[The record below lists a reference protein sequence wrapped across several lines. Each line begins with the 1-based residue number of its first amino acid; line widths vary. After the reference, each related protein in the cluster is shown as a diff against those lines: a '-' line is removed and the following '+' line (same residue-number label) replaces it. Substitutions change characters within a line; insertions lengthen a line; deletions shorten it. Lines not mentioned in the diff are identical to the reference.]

1 MQDTT
6 YTTPA
11 LYIDGEWITEA
22 SRYGEVLNPATDE
35 VLAKY
40 PIASED
46 QINQALASAAAGFER
61 WRKTSYEE
69 RIDIMHR
76 AAAIIRENAEHTAR
90 CMTMEHGKPL
100 ADSKAEVENCAS
112 LLEWCSTA
120 AADHND
126 RTLPE
131 LTGFVD
137 RTVRKEPIGPVAAF
151 PAWNFPASLATRK
164 MASAIAVGCSVIV
177 KPAKETPV
185 SFMAVVDALDKA
197 GLPKGVV
204 NILMGDSALI
214 SKKLIESPVIK
225 KISFTGST
233 PVGQQLAALA
243 GDQAKPCV
251 MELGGHAPV
260 LIFDDADLEKAI
272 DLSVT
277 TKSRNSGQVCI
288 SPTRFF
294 VQEAIYDQFL
304 SGFSEK
310 FAALRLGNGLD
321 EDTQMG
327 PLANPRRIGELDALV
342 EDAVSKGAT
351 LVTGGKKLDRAG
363 NFYEATVLANVPDSA
378 RIMQEEPFGPIAVIN
393 KFKQYDEAIEKA
405 NNTDFALASYA
416 FSGSKETIDKLGRDL
431 DSGKVGINGYPVV
444 FLDSPLGGRRQS
456 GYGSEGGYEGL
467 DAYRIVK
474 FVSQSVI

>member
-90 CMTMEHGKPL
+90 CMTLEHGKPL

-288 SPTRFF
+288 SPTRFLF
-294 VQEAIYDQFL
+294 KKPSMINFFL
-304 SGFSEK
+304 G
-310 FAALRLGNGLD
+310 
-321 EDTQMG
+321 
-327 PLANPRRIGELDALV
+327 
-342 EDAVSKGAT
+342 
-351 LVTGGKKLDRAG
+351 
-363 NFYEATVLANVPDSA
+363 SA
-378 RIMQEEPFGPIAVIN
+378 KN
-393 KFKQYDEAIEKA
+393 
-405 NNTDFALASYA
+405 
-416 FSGSKETIDKLGRDL
+416 
-431 DSGKVGINGYPVV
+431 
-444 FLDSPLGGRRQS
+444 SPHC
-456 GYGSEGGYEGL
+456 
-467 DAYRIVK
+467 V
-474 FVSQSVI
+474 

>member
-272 DLSVT
+272 DLSVI

-304 SGFSEK
+304 SEFSEK

-416 FSGSKETIDKLGRDL
+416 FSGSKETMDKLGRDL
-431 DSGKVGINGYPVV
+431 DSGKVGINGYSVV

>member
-1 MQDTT
+1 MQNTD

-11 LYIDGEWITEA
+11 LFIDGDWITEA

-35 VLAKY
+35 VLAKF
-40 PIASED
+40 PIADEE
-46 QINQALASAAAGFER
+46 QIDRALASSAAGFEQ
-61 WRKTSYEE
+61 WRKTSYDE
-69 RIDIMHR
+69 RIEIMHR
-76 AAAIIRENAEHTAR
+76 AAAIVRENAEHTAR

-100 ADSKAEVENCAS
+100 ADSKGEVENCAC
-112 LLEWCSTA
+112 LLEWSSTA
-120 AADHND
+120 AAEYEA
-126 RTLPE
+126 RGLPK

-137 RTVRKEPIGPVAAF
+137 RTVSKEPIGPVAAF

-164 MASAIAVGCSVIV
+164 MASAMAVGCSVIV

-185 SFMAVVDALDKA
+185 SFMAIVEALDKA

-214 SKKLIESPVIK
+214 SKKLIESPIIK

-260 LIFDDADLEKAI
+260 LIFDDANIEKAI
-272 DLSVT
+272 DLSVM

-294 VQEAIYDQFL
+294 VQDAVYDQFL
-304 SGFSEK
+304 TGFTEK
-310 FAALRLGNGLD
+310 FAGLRVGNGL
-321 EDTQMG
+321 ESDTQMG
-327 PLANPRRIGELDALV
+327 PLANPRRIGEIDALV
-342 EDAVSKGAT
+342 QDAVSKGAR
-351 LVTGGKKLDRAG
+351 LMTGGKRLDRAG
-363 NFYEATVLANVPDSA
+363 NFYEATVLADVPANA
-378 RIMQEEPFGPIAVIN
+378 RVMQDEPFGPIAIIN
-393 KFKQYDEAIEKA
+393 RFSTYDEAIEKA

-416 FSGSKETIDKLGRDL
+416 FSGSQETIDKLASDL

>member
-197 GLPKGVV
+197 SLPKGVV

>member
-11 LYIDGEWITEA
+11 LYIDGQWITEA

-69 RIDIMHR
+69 RIEIMHR

-90 CMTMEHGKPL
+90 CMTLEHGKPL

-272 DLSVT
+272 DLSVI

>member
-76 AAAIIRENAEHTAR
+76 AAANIRENAEQTAR
-90 CMTMEHGKPL
+90 CMTLEHGKPL

>member
-1 MQDTT
+1 M
-6 YTTPA
+6 
-11 LYIDGEWITEA
+11 
-22 SRYGEVLNPATDE
+22 
-35 VLAKY
+35 
-40 PIASED
+40 
-46 QINQALASAAAGFER
+46 
-61 WRKTSYEE
+61 
-69 RIDIMHR
+69 
-76 AAAIIRENAEHTAR
+76 
-90 CMTMEHGKPL
+90 
-100 ADSKAEVENCAS
+100 
-112 LLEWCSTA
+112 
-120 AADHND
+120 
-126 RTLPE
+126 
-131 LTGFVD
+131 
-137 RTVRKEPIGPVAAF
+137 RKEPIGPVAAF

-204 NILMGDSALI
+204 NILMGDSSLI
-214 SKKLIESPVIK
+214 SKKLIESAVIK

-233 PVGQQLAALA
+233 PVGQKLAALA

-260 LIFDDADLEKAI
+260 LVFDDAKLDKAI

-294 VQEAIYDQFL
+294 VQEAVYDEFL
-304 SGFSEK
+304 TGFTEK
-310 FAALRLGNGLD
+310 FAALRIGNGLD
-321 EDTQMG
+321 NDTQMG
-327 PLANPRRIGELDALV
+327 PLANPRRIAEIDDLV
-342 EDAVSKGAT
+342 QDAVSKGAR
-351 LVTGGKKLDRAG
+351 LMTGGKRLDRPG
-363 NFYEATVLANVPDSA
+363 NFYEATVLADVPATA
-378 RIMQEEPFGPIAVIN
+378 RIMQEEPFGPIAIIN
-393 KFKQYDEAIEKA
+393 KFSSYDEAIEKA

-416 FSGSKETIDKLGRDL
+416 FSGSQETIDKLGNDL

-474 FVSQSVI
+474 FVSQSAI

>member
-76 AAAIIRENAEHTAR
+76 AAAIIRENAEQTAR
-90 CMTMEHGKPL
+90 CMTLEHGKPL

>member
-11 LYIDGEWITEA
+11 LYIDGQWITEA

-69 RIDIMHR
+69 RIEIMHR

-90 CMTMEHGKPL
+90 CMTLEHGKPL

-272 DLSVT
+272 DLSVI

-444 FLDSPLGGRRQS
+444 YLDSPLGGRRQS

>member
-1 MQDTT
+1 MQNQD

-11 LYIDGEWITEA
+11 LFIDGQWTTEA
-22 SRYGEVLNPATDE
+22 SQYGDVLNPATDE
-35 VLAKY
+35 VLAQF
-40 PIASED
+40 PIADVE
-46 QINQALASAAAGFER
+46 QIDQALASSAAGFEV
-61 WRKTSYEE
+61 WRKTSYDE

-76 AAAIIRENAEHTAR
+76 AAGIIRENAEHTAR
-90 CMTMEHGKPL
+90 CMTMEHGKPI
-100 ADSKAEVENCAS
+100 ADSRAEVENCAC
-112 LLEWCSTA
+112 LLEWCSKA
-120 AADHND
+120 AAEHND
-126 RTLPE
+126 RTLSD
-131 LTGFVD
+131 LNGFVD
-137 RTVRKEPIGPVAAF
+137 RTIRKEPIGPVAAF

-164 MASAIAVGCSVIV
+164 MASAISVGCSVIV

-185 SFMAVVDALDKA
+185 SFIAVVDALNKA

-204 NILMGDSALI
+204 NVLMGDSALI

-260 LIFDDADLEKAI
+260 LIFNDADIEKAI
-272 DLSVT
+272 NLSVA
-277 TKSRNSGQVCI
+277 TKSRNAGQVCI

-294 VQEAIYDQFL
+294 VQDGIYDQFL
-304 SGFSEK
+304 TGFADK
-310 FAALRLGNGLD
+310 FSNLCIGNGLD
-321 EDTQMG
+321 PQTQMG
-327 PLANPRRIGELDALV
+327 PLANPRRIAEIDALV
-342 EDAVSKGAT
+342 QDAVDKGAR
-351 LVTGGKKLDRAG
+351 LITGGKRINRAG
-363 NFYEATVLANVPDSA
+363 NFYEATVLADVPPTA
-378 RIMQEEPFGPIAVIN
+378 RIMQEEPFGPIAIIN
-393 KFKQYDEAIEKA
+393 KFGTYEEAIEKA

-416 FSGSKETIDKLGRDL
+416 FSGSQETIDNLGRDL
-431 DSGKVGINGYPVV
+431 DSGKVGINGYPVI

-474 FVSQSVI
+474 FVSQSEI

>member
-69 RIDIMHR
+69 RIEIMHR

-272 DLSVT
+272 DLSVI

>member
-1 MQDTT
+1 MENTD

-11 LYIDGEWITEA
+11 LYIDGEWITQA

-35 VLAKY
+35 VLAKF
-40 PIASED
+40 PFADEEQIAR
-46 QINQALASAAAGFER
+46 ALASSEAGFKI
-61 WRKTSYEE
+61 WRETSYDE

-100 ADSKAEVENCAS
+100 ADSKGEVENCAC

-120 AADHND
+120 AAEHND
-126 RTLPE
+126 RSLPE
-131 LTGFVD
+131 MNGFVD
-137 RTVRKEPIGPVAAF
+137 RTVKKEPIGPVAAF

-164 MASAIAVGCSVIV
+164 MASAMAVGCSVII

-185 SFMAVVDALDKA
+185 SFMAMVDALDKA

-214 SKKLIESPVIK
+214 SKTLIESPVIK

-233 PVGQQLAALA
+233 PVGQQLASLA

-260 LIFDDADLEKAI
+260 LIFNDADIAKAT
-272 DLSVT
+272 DLSVM

-294 VQEAIYDQFL
+294 VQAAVYDQFL
-304 SGFSEK
+304 QGFTEK
-310 FAALRLGNGLD
+310 FAGLRIGNGLD
-321 EDTQMG
+321 ADTQMG

-342 EDAVSKGAT
+342 KDAVDKGAR
-351 LVTGGKKLDRAG
+351 LMSGGKRIDRAG
-363 NFYEATVLANVPDSA
+363 NFYEATVLADVPSTA
-378 RIMQEEPFGPIAVIN
+378 RIMQEEPFGPIAIIN
-393 KFKQYDEAIEKA
+393 KFDTYEEAIETA

-416 FSGSKETIDKLGRDL
+416 FSGSQETIDNLGRDL
-431 DSGKVGINGYPVV
+431 DSGKVGINGFPVV

-474 FVSQSVI
+474 FVSQSAI

>member
-1 MQDTT
+1 MCIRD
-6 YTTPA
+6 
-11 LYIDGEWITEA
+11 
-22 SRYGEVLNPATDE
+22 
-35 VLAKY
+35 
-40 PIASED
+40 
-46 QINQALASAAAGFER
+46 
-61 WRKTSYEE
+61 
-69 RIDIMHR
+69 RIEIMHR
-76 AAAIIRENAEHTAR
+76 AAAILRENAEHTAR

-100 ADSKAEVENCAS
+100 ADSKGEVENCAC

-120 AADHND
+120 AADHDD

-131 LTGFVD
+131 LNGFVD

-204 NILMGDSALI
+204 NILMGDSSLI

-233 PVGQQLAALA
+233 PVGQKLAALA

-260 LIFDDADLEKAI
+260 LVFDDAKLDKAI

-294 VQEAIYDQFL
+294 VQEAVYDKFL
-304 SGFSEK
+304 TGFTEK
-310 FAALRLGNGLD
+310 FAALRIGNGLD
-321 EDTQMG
+321 NDTQMG
-327 PLANPRRIGELDALV
+327 PLANPRRIAEIDDLV
-342 EDAVSKGAT
+342 QDAVSKGAR
-351 LVTGGKKLDRAG
+351 LMTGGKRLDRPG
-363 NFYEATVLANVPDSA
+363 NFYEATVLADVPATA
-378 RIMQEEPFGPIAVIN
+378 RIMQEEPFGPIAIIN
-393 KFKQYDEAIEKA
+393 KFSSYDEAIEKA

-416 FSGSKETIDKLGRDL
+416 FSGSQETIDKLGSDL

-474 FVSQSVI
+474 FVSQSAI

>member
-1 MQDTT
+1 M
-6 YTTPA
+6 
-11 LYIDGEWITEA
+11 
-22 SRYGEVLNPATDE
+22 LNPATDE

-69 RIDIMHR
+69 RIEIMHR

-90 CMTMEHGKPL
+90 CMTLEHGKPL

-272 DLSVT
+272 DLSVI

>member
-90 CMTMEHGKPL
+90 CMTLEHGKPL

-197 GLPKGVV
+197 SLPKGVV

>member
-185 SFMAVVDALDKA
+185 SFMAVEDALDKA

>member
-11 LYIDGEWITEA
+11 LYIDGEWVTEA

-46 QINQALASAAAGFER
+46 QINKALASAASGFEL

-76 AAAIIRENAEHTAR
+76 AAEIIRENAEHTAR

-120 AADHND
+120 AADHDD

-310 FAALRLGNGLD
+310 FAALRLGNGLE

-416 FSGSKETIDKLGRDL
+416 FSGSKETMDKLGRDL
-431 DSGKVGINGYPVV
+431 DSGKVGINGYSVV

>member
-272 DLSVT
+272 DLSVI

-304 SGFSEK
+304 SEFSEK

>member
-76 AAAIIRENAEHTAR
+76 AAAIIRENAEQTAR
-90 CMTMEHGKPL
+90 CMTLEHGKPL

-272 DLSVT
+272 DLSVI

-304 SGFSEK
+304 SEFSEK

-351 LVTGGKKLDRAG
+351 LVTGGKKLDRAR

>member
-76 AAAIIRENAEHTAR
+76 AAAIIRENAEQTAR
-90 CMTMEHGKPL
+90 CMTLEHGKPL

-272 DLSVT
+272 DLSVI

-304 SGFSEK
+304 SEFSEK

>member
-1 MQDTT
+1 MQDND
-6 YTTPA
+6 YTQPA
-11 LYIDGEWITEA
+11 LFIDGEWVTQT

-35 VLAKY
+35 VLAKF
-40 PIASED
+40 PIADEE
-46 QINQALASAAAGFER
+46 QIERALASSEAAFEQ
-61 WRKTSYEE
+61 WRKTSYDE
-69 RIDIMHR
+69 RIEIMHR
-76 AAAIIRENAEHTAR
+76 AAAILRENAEHTAR
-90 CMTMEHGKPL
+90 CMTMEHGKPF
-100 ADSKAEVENCAS
+100 ADSKGEVENCAC

-120 AADHND
+120 AADHDD

-131 LTGFVD
+131 LNGFVD

-204 NILMGDSALI
+204 NILMGDSSLI
-214 SKKLIESPVIK
+214 SKKLIESAVIK

-233 PVGQQLAALA
+233 PVGQKLAALA

-260 LIFDDADLEKAI
+260 LVFDDAKLDKAI

-294 VQEAIYDQFL
+294 VQEAVYDKFL
-304 SGFSEK
+304 TGFTEK
-310 FAALRLGNGLD
+310 FAALRIGNGLD
-321 EDTQMG
+321 NDTQMG
-327 PLANPRRIGELDALV
+327 PLANPRRIAEIDDLV
-342 EDAVSKGAT
+342 QDAVSKGAR
-351 LVTGGKKLDRAG
+351 LMTGGKRLDRPG
-363 NFYEATVLANVPDSA
+363 NFYEATVLADVPATA
-378 RIMQEEPFGPIAVIN
+378 RIMQEEPFGPIAIIN
-393 KFKQYDEAIEKA
+393 KFSSYDEAIEKA

-416 FSGSKETIDKLGRDL
+416 FSGSQETIDKLGSDL

-474 FVSQSVI
+474 FVSQSAI

>member
-1 MQDTT
+1 MQNTD

-11 LYIDGEWITEA
+11 LFIDGEWVTQA

-35 VLAKY
+35 VLAKF
-40 PIASED
+40 PIADED
-46 QINQALASAAAGFER
+46 QIDRALASSAAGFEQ
-61 WRKTSYEE
+61 WRKTSYDE
-69 RIDIMHR
+69 RIELMHR
-76 AAAIIRENAEHTAR
+76 AAAILRDNAEHTAR

-120 AADHND
+120 AADHDD

-131 LTGFVD
+131 LSGFVD
-137 RTVRKEPIGPVAAF
+137 RTVRKEAIGPVAAF
-151 PAWNFPASLATRK
+151 PAWNFPLATRK
-164 MASAIAVGCSVIV
+164 MASAMAVGCSVIV

-185 SFMAVVDALDKA
+185 SFMAVVEALDKA

-260 LIFDDADLEKAI
+260 LIFDDADIDKAI
-272 DLSVT
+272 DLSVM

-294 VQEAIYDQFL
+294 VQEGVYEQFL
-304 SGFSEK
+304 AGFTEK
-310 FAALRLGNGLD
+310 FAGLRVGNGLD
-321 EDTQMG
+321 SDTQMG
-327 PLANPRRIGELDALV
+327 PLANPRRIGEIDALV
-342 EDAVSKGAT
+342 KDAVSKGAR
-351 LVTGGKKLDRAG
+351 LMTGGKRLDRAG
-363 NFYEATVLANVPDSA
+363 NFYEATVLADVPATA
-378 RIMQEEPFGPIAVIN
+378 RVMQEEPFGPIAMRKPI
-393 KFKQYDEAIEKA
+393 I
-405 NNTDFALASYA
+405 L
-416 FSGSKETIDKLGRDL
+416 ILH
-431 DSGKVGINGYPVV
+431 
-444 FLDSPLGGRRQS
+444 
-456 GYGSEGGYEGL
+456 
-467 DAYRIVK
+467 
-474 FVSQSVI
+474 